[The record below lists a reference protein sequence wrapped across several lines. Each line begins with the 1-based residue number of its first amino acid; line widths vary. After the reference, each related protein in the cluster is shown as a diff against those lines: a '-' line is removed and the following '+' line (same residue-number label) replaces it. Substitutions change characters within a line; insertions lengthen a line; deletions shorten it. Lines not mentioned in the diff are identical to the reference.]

1 MNTDINALLADL
13 ETLASSS
20 KDDFERKFWANYVN
34 YLNQYNA
41 ILSALHDKRLYED
54 ISPIDPVPKRKT
66 SPMGFSFAEQAK
78 LREIT
83 NAAQS
88 LLRKLRLQFP
98 ESRVDTLSS
107 QMTISRE
114 GVFFAGQYFDALQKV
129 TEILEQ
135 ADSQIDVIDG
145 YVDSGVLNLLTRKK
159 SSVTVNI
166 LTKSVDPALKQAA
179 DAFNKQYHKLAIRT
193 SNAFHDRFIIIDN
206 KEFYHFG
213 ASIKDVG
220 KRGFMFSRI
229 EEEDVIK
236 TIQKKFTEEWSRAS
250 APEPLQR
257 ERPSPPRIHFEIT
270 QVETAFTQLAAIL
283 NKFVNHWKRYERL
296 AEDKRWIPSE
306 MGDMIQTAGKY
317 SEELLNLLAQYD
329 SVIEAGILQQARLV
343 FDLMKEFSLSQ
354 IPSVFDARPEYE
366 KIEEKG
372 KEAYDKTIALLNYL
386 KQTRIS

>member
-1 MNTDINALLADL
+1 MSTDINALLVDL
-13 ETLASSS
+13 ETLVSSS

-41 ILSALHDKRLYED
+41 ILSALHDMRLCED
-54 ISPIDPVPKRKT
+54 ISPIDPLPKRKI

-98 ESRVDTLSS
+98 ESRVDKLSS

-129 TEILEQ
+129 TNILEQ
-135 ADSQIDVIDG
+135 ADSQIDIIDG
-145 YVDSGVLNLLTRKK
+145 YVNSGLLGLLTRKK
-159 SSVTVNI
+159 PFVTVNI
-166 LTKSVDPALKQAA
+166 LTRSVDPALKIAA
-179 DAFNKQYHKLAIRT
+179 NAFNKQYGKLAIRT

-236 TIQKKFTEEWSRAS
+236 TIQKKFTEEWSRARV
-250 APEPLQR
+250 PEPLKR
-257 ERPSPPRIHFEIT
+257 ERPSSPQTHFEIT
-270 QVETAFTQLAAIL
+270 QVETAYTQLAAIL
-283 NKFVNHWKRYERL
+283 NKFVNNWERYKRL
-296 AEDKRWIPSE
+296 AEDKRWIPTE
-306 MGDMIQTAGKY
+306 MGDIIQTTGKY
-317 SEELLNLLAQYD
+317 SEKLLDLLAQYD
-329 SVIEAGILQQARLV
+329 SVIEAGILHQARLI

-354 IPSVFDARPEYE
+354 IPSVFDARSKYGEM
-366 KIEEKG
+366 EEKG
-372 KEAYDKTIALLNYL
+372 KEAYGAAKALLNYL
-386 KQTRIS
+386 KQTKIS